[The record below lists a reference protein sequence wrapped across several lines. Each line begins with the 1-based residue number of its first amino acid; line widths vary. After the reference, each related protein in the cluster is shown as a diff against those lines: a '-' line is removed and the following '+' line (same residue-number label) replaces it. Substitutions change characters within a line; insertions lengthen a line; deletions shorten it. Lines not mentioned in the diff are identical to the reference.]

1 VNGLGATYGVG
12 AFNTSSAD
20 YAEMFEWEDGN
31 TNDED
36 RRGRAVVLG
45 NNGMV
50 HIASPL
56 DNPTDVFGVV
66 SVNPSVLGDTMWNEW
81 SGRFLRDKFGAK
93 LSNTVYFLASVS
105 DENERIRCGI
115 NDTAPD
121 GYEKV
126 ISSEFIENPRFDP
139 KIHYISR
146 EDRPEWVAIGLLG
159 KLRVLPG
166 EIVNPNWKLLKTHK
180 HADGDTLEYLVK

>member
-12 AFNTSSAD
+12 TFNVSGAD

-31 TNDED
+31 AFEED

-45 NNGMV
+45 NNGTV

-56 DNPTDVFGVV
+56 DNPADVFGVV
-66 SVNPSVLGDTMWNEW
+66 SVNPSVLGDTRWNEW

-126 ISSEFIENPRFDP
+126 ISSEFIENPKFDP
-139 KIHYISR
+139 KTPYISR
-146 EDRPEWVAIGLLG
+146 EGRPEWVAIGLLG